1 MEHGRNVAGLLTRI
15 VVGVLLILHGWQ
27 KFFEYGIGGTT
38 ASFAKM
44 GVPMPGVSAVF
55 AAVVE
60 LFGGVALILGIGL
73 PIVGVLI
80 AIDMAGAFVFAKLG
94 EPLIAP
100 TGGQLELSLMVA
112 GLLAGFAGGAY
123 SLDRVLVR
131 GKENRVETAAQA
143 VAA

>member
-1 MEHGRNVAGLLTRI
+1 MEHGRNIAGLLAR
-15 VVGVLLILHGWQ
+15 VVIGVVLVMHGWQ
-27 KFFEYGIGGTT
+27 KFFEYGIGGAT
-38 ASFAKM
+38 ASFAQM
-44 GVPMPGVSAVF
+44 GVPLPGVSAVF

-80 AIDMAGAFVFAKLG
+80 AVDMAGAFVFAKLG

-100 TGGQLELSLMVA
+100 TGGQLELGLLVG

-123 SLDRVLVR
+123 SMDRILFR
-131 GKENRVETAAQA
+131 AKEKETAPATA
-143 VAA
+143 

>member
-15 VVGVLLILHGWQ
+15 VIGVLLILHGWQ

-44 GVPMPGVSAVF
+44 GVPLPGVSAVF

-123 SLDRVLVR
+123 SLDRILVR
-131 GKENRVETAAQA
+131 AKENRVETAAQA

>member
-1 MEHGRNVAGLLTRI
+1 MEHGRNIAGLLAR
-15 VVGVLLILHGWQ
+15 VAVGVVLIMHGWQ

-38 ASFAKM
+38 ASFAQM
-44 GVPMPGVSAVF
+44 GVPLPGVSAVF
-55 AAVVE
+55 AATVE
-60 LFGGVALILGIGL
+60 VFGGAALILGIGL
-73 PIVGVLI
+73 PVVGLLI

-123 SLDRVLVR
+123 SLDRVLFR
-131 GKENRVETAAQA
+131 AKENRVETAAQA

>member
-1 MEHGRNVAGLLTRI
+1 MEHGRNVAGLLTRV
-15 VVGVLLILHGWQ
+15 VVGVVLILHGWQ

-38 ASFAKM
+38 TSFAKM
-44 GVPMPGVSAVF
+44 GVPLPGVSAVF

-60 LFGGVALILGIGL
+60 LFGGAALILGIGL

-123 SLDRVLVR
+123 SLDRVLAR
-131 GKENRVETAAQA
+131 AKENRVETAAQA